1 MENQE
6 KLKKISDAYYLINS
20 ICCDFHDNRMDR
32 SIPEIEIAYSQLQIC
47 KILLQSI
54 PVLIGKDNTEK
65 IELPDGT
72 KYARFIMI
80 RIEDEN

>member
-65 IELPDGT
+65 I
-72 KYARFIMI
+72 
-80 RIEDEN
+80 